1 MFSAQF
7 ILSWIRWE
15 GNPVLF
21 EIPEITL
28 PFSVS
33 LVGIALSF
41 LIYYGLSSQFGSQT
55 TSGKAGTSS
64 SRTRKSTSKRGTSRS
79 GSGVGD
85 RKGISSFLTGR
96 SLVLIALVLGQLLT
110 VPFELATISSVGPIA
125 PRWYGLMFACAFFFG
140 YLMGSSLLKRYGVSA
155 GDIDRLLIYIMVSTV
170 IGARLGH
177 VIFYD
182 LEYYLMN
189 PHLIPQVWTG
199 GLASHGAAIAIPIAL
214 WLYARKTKGVNF
226 LSVTDRVIT
235 GVAVGGF
242 FIRFGNFFN
251 SEILGRPTDLPWAI
265 IFARMDELPRHPTML
280 YESLWCIVVLLAV
293 LWVYRAFQGRP
304 PQGAMFGV
312 FLITLF
318 TGRFFLEFTK
328 IPQAEFAA
336 DWAINMGQWLS
347 IPFVVIGIYLL
358 IRIKEWKPESV

>member
-1 MFSAQF
+1 MSTLLILQSFV
-7 ILSWIRWE
+7 LSWVRWE

-21 EIPEITL
+21 QIPEFSL
-28 PFSVS
+28 PFPLS
-33 LVGIALSF
+33 LVGFALSF
-41 LIYYGLSSQFGSQT
+41 LIYYALSSQFGGSSGSTKSGKGST
-55 TSGKAGTSS
+55 TSQKSAGKSS
-64 SRTRKSTSKRGTSRS
+64 LRV
-79 GSGVGD
+79 GVG
-85 RKGISSFLTGR
+85 KSGAGSSLPGWTLIVIS
-96 SLVLIALVLGQLLT
+96 LIGGQLLT
-110 VPFELATISSVGPIA
+110 VPFDIGLMNSIGPIA

-140 YLMGSSLLKRYGVSA
+140 YLMGGNLLKRYGVS
-155 GDIDRLLIYIMVSTV
+155 DQDLDRLLIYVMVGTV
-170 IGARLGH
+170 VGARLGH

-214 WLYARKTKGVNF
+214 WLYVRKTKGVTF

-265 IFARMDELPRHPTML
+265 IFARIDDLPRHPTML

-293 LWVYRAFQGRP
+293 LAVYRAFQSRP

-328 IPQAEFAA
+328 VPQAEFAA
-336 DWAINMGQWLS
+336 DWSINMGQWLS
-347 IPFVVIGIYLL
+347 VPFVLIGIYLL
-358 IRIKEWKPESV
+358 VRIKEWKPE